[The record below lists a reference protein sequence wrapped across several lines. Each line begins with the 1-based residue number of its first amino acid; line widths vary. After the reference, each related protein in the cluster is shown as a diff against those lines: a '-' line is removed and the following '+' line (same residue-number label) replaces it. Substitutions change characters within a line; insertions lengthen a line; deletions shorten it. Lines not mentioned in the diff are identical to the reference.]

1 MFNDEHTEKAILVI
15 NMPNTCGECPICAS
29 YAVSAFSTREYW
41 CTASDNRDADP
52 NKKPDWCPLKE
63 VPSAVDVFV
72 DDWAD
77 GYNACLEDIFGGK

>member
-1 MFNDEHTEKAILVI
+1 MRKAVLVI
-15 NMPNTCGECPICAS
+15 DMPDTCGRCQLCQGVAMDG
-29 YAVSAFSTREYW
+29 EYV
-41 CTASDNRDADP
+41 CSILDEDGNERGYDDG
-52 NKKPDWCPLKE
+52 KYDKPDWCPLKE